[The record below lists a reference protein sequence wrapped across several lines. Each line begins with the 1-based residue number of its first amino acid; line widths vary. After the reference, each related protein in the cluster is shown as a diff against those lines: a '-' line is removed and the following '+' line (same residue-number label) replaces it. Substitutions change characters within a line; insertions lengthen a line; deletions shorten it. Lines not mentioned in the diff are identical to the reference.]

1 MDTPE
6 RRGLCVVDNG
16 PGIPEAER
24 EAVFRRLY
32 RSESSRHTAGN
43 GLGLSMVAAV
53 ARLHDMRL
61 EVQDAQPGC
70 RIELIV
76 SA

>member
-1 MDTPE
+1 
-6 RRGLCVVDNG
+6 
-16 PGIPEAER
+16 
-24 EAVFRRLY
+24 
-32 RSESSRHTAGN
+32 
-43 GLGLSMVAAV
+43 MVAAV